1 MDGQTAYPNRKI
13 SETFLQFAAP
23 ILRDLPS
30 GVPEHRVQVALQ
42 VSFTAWNA
50 VIFADVLNDHRH
62 LDEIRRITTGNPEA
76 ALLMEQ
82 MIARKRALFADDS
95 RLIGSWEVTR
105 TEDGINL
112 RADARDP
119 DSLRRDLMPEGPC

>member
-1 MDGQTAYPNRKI
+1 MDGRLAYPNRKI
-13 SETFLQFAAP
+13 SETFLHFAEP
-23 ILRDLPS
+23 LLHDLPS
-30 GVPEHRVQVALQ
+30 EVPEGRAEVALNL
-42 VSFTAWNA
+42 SFTAWNA

-62 LDEIRRITTGNPEA
+62 LDEIRRLMADKPEA

-82 MIARKRALFADDS
+82 LIARKRALFADDE
-95 RLIGSWEVTR
+95 RMIGTWEVTR

-119 DSLRRDLMPEGPC
+119 YSLPRDPI